1 VDKINRLLN
10 KHGVPQEHHAVLRD
24 YYNHMTMRDLYD
36 KHGSPSVSNIRIKYN
51 LPTRPSKIKSD
62 YLKIKRLYDSGMS
75 VSDIGKKLGYHTS
88 TIYKNFPNLTKA
100 NQEKIQKRRKMIQR
114 ELLIGVP
121 AKEIAQK
128 YKLDPSNVR
137 AIARESGINLAR
149 WKEHEDAYIIRHYE
163 DKTAREIAKKLGR
176 TVDAVRKRKEALV
189 KAGVYHQKKR

>member
-1 VDKINRLLN
+1 VDKIERLLN
-10 KHGVPQEHHAVLRD
+10 KHGVPREHHAVLRD
-24 YYNHMTMRDLYD
+24 YYNHMTTKELRDKY
-36 KHGSPSVSNIRIKYN
+36 GTPNIFEIRFKYN
-51 LPTRPSKIKSD
+51 LPTRPRKIKSD

-75 VSDIGKKLGYHTS
+75 VSDISKKLGYHTS
-88 TIYKNFPNLTKA
+88 TIYRNFPNLTKA

-121 AKEIAQK
+121 VKEIAQK

-137 AIARESGINLAR
+137 VIARESGINLAR

-176 TVDAVRKRKEALV
+176 TVGAVHKRKEALV